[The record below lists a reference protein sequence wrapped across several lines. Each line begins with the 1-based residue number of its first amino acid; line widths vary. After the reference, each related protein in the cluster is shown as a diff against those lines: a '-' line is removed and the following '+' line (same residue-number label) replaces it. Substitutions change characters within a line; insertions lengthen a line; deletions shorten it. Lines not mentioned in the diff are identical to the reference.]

1 MKQEKDTFEQEKRE
15 LEQEKRELEERARQI
30 RLQEIELEI
39 NKKQSDDVYETSKY
53 NQPEK
58 KKNSQ
63 LKKLIKVGKFL
74 GIVVAVVAAVYISF
88 WLAATVLV
96 VGIAWIGYK
105 ILFEKDK

>member
-15 LEQEKRELEERARQI
+15 LEERERQI
-30 RLQEIELEI
+30 RLKELEFEI
-39 NKKQSDDVYETSKY
+39 NQKQAHIHEPTKY
-53 NQPEK
+53 DQPEK